1 MTHEPIPSPKKPSGC
16 WLWSGCL
23 LTVISAILIVITIS
37 LIFDAERHLDERR
50 AEYAASTK
58 EYEDALIAYEADSVR
73 LHAQY
78 LRIEKEIEAA
88 KLRNDSNA
96 VWALEDSL
104 MLYAEPEYHPRG
116 AIGFNIAGAFYLL
129 FIVFL
134 LIPLVIGIILLLYYR
149 YKKSKF
155 TRASNELLRP

>member
-1 MTHEPIPSPKKPSGC
+1 M
-16 WLWSGCL
+16 LVVVRL
-23 LTVISAILIVITIS
+23 SANSNQRRSHRYNHFTD
-37 LIFDAERHLDERR
+37 FRCRDE
-50 AEYAASTK
+50 E
-58 EYEDALIAYEADSVR
+58 ALMAYEADSAR

-78 LRIEKEIEAA
+78 QRIEKEIEAA

-104 MLYAEPEYHPRG
+104 LLYAEPEYHPRG

-155 TRASNELLRP
+155 TRASNELLGP